1 MEGRNRKR
9 ETRRKSRRE
18 AGREEEKM
26 NGKEDG
32 RKGGKEAARRV
43 RVLQERH
50 TLRFTRDALASSR
63 GRPLNP
69 KRPRTAMTERLE
81 SSAAN

>member
-26 NGKEDG
+26 NGKE
-32 RKGGKEAARRV
+32 AVRRV

>member
-32 RKGGKEAARRV
+32 RRRQGECGCS
-43 RVLQERH
+43 RSATH
-50 TLRFTRDALASSR
+50 SASHVTPS
-63 GRPLNP
+63 PAHEVVP
-69 KRPRTAMTERLE
+69 
-81 SSAAN
+81 